1 MKAFIKK
8 SAIVL
13 AACFGVLFLYA
24 NLRPASLTESL
35 DPVHLKIF
43 SLSAAPDAVRS
54 ESITTALRRTPGVTA
69 CSVNAA
75 ARTVSVTFHPAEGRE
90 EIITEL
96 IAAAGDLEVAEK
108 TFPPTPVCPVP
119 LLSALKNQ
127 LLNALKIF

>member
-13 AACFGVLFLYA
+13 ATCFGVLFLYA

-35 DPVHLKIF
+35 APVHLKIF
-43 SLSAAPDAVRS
+43 SLSAAPDAAQS
-54 ESITTALRRTPGVTA
+54 ETITTSLRRASGVTA

-75 ARTVSVTFHPAEGRE
+75 ARTVSVTFHPQEGVE
-90 EIITEL
+90 EKIAGL
-96 IAAAGDLEVAEK
+96 IASAGDLEVSEK

-119 LLSALKNQ
+119 PLSALKNQ
-127 LLNALKIF
+127 LFNALKIF